1 MKLETFLL
9 IVFFIVV
16 PLLERLN
23 RTMQERK
30 QRREDPPRAP
40 PVPPSPASVPWPPE
54 EAQDAIEGR
63 RPAELPIPVQVAL
76 PRPPAPPPVPRRPM
90 TERFPSRERARARA
104 ESQASPPRPVLVE
117 RAIHV
122 ARRGSLLARLQ
133 ADRRHAIVLATI
145 LGPCRALDHDAGRG

>member
-23 RTMQERK
+23 RTMQARK
-30 QRREDPPRAP
+30 QRREDPPG
-40 PVPPSPASVPWPPE
+40 VPPLPPRPASEPWPPE
-54 EAQDAIEGR
+54 
-63 RPAELPIPVQVAL
+63 PAEIPIPVQVAP
-76 PRPPAPPPVPRRPM
+76 PRPPAPPPVPRRPAA
-90 TERFPSRERARARA
+90 ERYPSRERARARA

-117 RAIHV
+117 RATHV
-122 ARRGSLLARLQ
+122 ARRGSLLGRLQ